1 MKENRTAL
9 TRPRKDWIESRASS
23 IIHLRESLG
32 PRRMQL
38 SPGGSGH
45 RTGVG
50 SHHATRADLNP
61 LLGGSGGPILPAG
74 GVGPDVEPPR
84 AGLHAR
90 GLRRRHESPLGG
102 PRPSARRHRIARG
115 RDLLGRFRAPGARAT
130 TVIAALRTR
139 RFPCAETP
147 LALDGTGCLPASPLV
162 ADPV

>member
-84 AGLHAR
+84 AGLYA
-90 GLRRRHESPLGG
+90 
-102 PRPSARRHRIARG
+102 RPSA
-115 RDLLGRFRAPGARAT
+115 
-130 TVIAALRTR
+130 
-139 RFPCAETP
+139 TP
-147 LALDGTGCLPASPLV
+147 
-162 ADPV
+162 